1 MKIAIFGGTFNPV
14 HNEHINIVKAA
25 IRSLALDKV
34 IIMPSNV
41 TPAKSGRMLADSV
54 DRLNMCKIAFASVPK
69 AVVSDFEITR
79 SGISY
84 SYITCQRFAEE
95 YPDCERY
102 FIVGGDMLEN
112 FDSWKFPEKILQCV
126 TLAVCAREDGAK
138 LKKAKDDFYT
148 RFGVHAVSF
157 DYIGKNVSSTKI
169 RVLAALGEG
178 VSDCVGNGVAEYI
191 KRNSL
196 YLLDGAQQ
204 VKKSLSEYR
213 WRHTVGV
220 AVKAAE
226 NCTKYNV
233 TERDAVTAALY
244 HDCAKELPRGGEAEQ
259 AVPEGV
265 PSPVVHQF
273 TGAYLAE
280 RVYGVKDKNILDAI
294 RYHCSG
300 RANMTPLE
308 KLVYLADMVEEGR
321 DYDGVEELREI
332 FKQNKEEAFN
342 RAIERHVRHLE
353 VSGLPVYEL
362 TQKAYEY
369 AKEHKNDK

>member
-1 MKIAIFGGTFNPV
+1 MKVAIFGGTFNPV

-41 TPAKSGRMLADSV
+41 TPAKSGRMLAGSV
-54 DRLNMCKIAFASVPK
+54 DRLNMCRLAFASVPK
-69 AVVSDFEITR
+69 AEVSDFEISR
-79 SGISY
+79 GGISY
-84 SYITCQRFAEE
+84 SYITCRMFAEK
-95 YPDCERY
+95 YCDCERY

-112 FDSWKFPEKILQCV
+112 FGSWKFPEKILQYV
-126 TLAVCAREDGAK
+126 TLAVCAREDSTK
-138 LKKAKDDFYT
+138 LEKAKNDFYA

-157 DYIGKNVSSTKI
+157 AYVGKNVSSTKI
-169 RVLAALGEG
+169 RVLSALGERVAG
-178 VSDCVGNGVAEYI
+178 YVGERVAEYI
-191 KRNSL
+191 ARNSL
-196 YLLDGAQQ
+196 YFIHGAKR

-213 WRHTVGV
+213 WKHTVGV

-233 TERDAVTAALY
+233 TEKDAVIAALY
-244 HDCAKELPRGGEAEQ
+244 HDCGKELPRGGEAEQ
-259 AVPEGV
+259 AIPEGV

-280 RVYGVKDKNILDAI
+280 HMYGVKDKKILDAI

-300 RANMTPLE
+300 RENMTPIE
-308 KLVYLADMVEEGR
+308 KLVYLADMIEDGR
-321 DYDGVEELREI
+321 NYDGVEELREI
-332 FKQNKEEAFN
+332 FKRNKEEAFY
-342 RAIERHVRHLE
+342 RAVERQMQHLE
-353 VSGLPVYEL
+353 VSGLPVYGL